1 MKELSLSSP
10 CFEEGGL
17 SPTEHT
23 GYGEDRSPE
32 LVLTGLCEG
41 AVTLALLLDDLDH
54 PVPAYNHW
62 VVWNIPPAARLPGG
76 LPGGGAV
83 GPLGQ
88 AVQGVGYGKNRYRGP
103 KPPFRW
109 SHRYRFRVFALD
121 CRLELPPTARKRQLL
136 AAIRGHIL
144 QEAALTGHFR

>member
-1 MKELSLSSP
+1 MIGCRICLAACLA
-10 CFEEGGL
+10 
-17 SPTEHT
+17 
-23 GYGEDRSPE
+23 RSVP
-32 LVLTGLCEG
+32 LASRTT
-41 AVTLALLLDDLDH
+41 AVSYTHLD
-54 PVPAYNHW
+54 VYKRQ
-62 VVWNIPPAARLPGG
+62 VWNIPPAARLPGG